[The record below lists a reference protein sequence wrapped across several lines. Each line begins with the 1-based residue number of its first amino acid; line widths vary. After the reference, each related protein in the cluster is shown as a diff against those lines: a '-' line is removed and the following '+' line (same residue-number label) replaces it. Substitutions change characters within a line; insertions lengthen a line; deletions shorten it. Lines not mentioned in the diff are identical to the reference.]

1 MKLKNLQTKYLA
13 RKCEYFETI
22 DSTQSEIY
30 RRINS
35 KIENGE
41 TVIANLQTNGNGT
54 HGRKWYT
61 DEGGSIAFSMYIEA
75 NCNIKKLDGIT
86 IEIAKIM
93 LEIFKEKYNIELSI
107 KEPNDIVYN
116 SKKIG
121 GILTESKMSGEIVK
135 YLVVGIGI
143 NTNKTKFNKEIKNI
157 ATSIKNEFNIEV
169 DNFDFIAGFCN
180 KFEKYIIQDKILP
193 NVVGAR
199 RSVPTNGKLKVKL
212 ILR

>member
-61 DEGGSIAFSMYIEA
+61 DEGGSIAFSMYIET

-86 IEIAKIM
+86 IEIAKII

-157 ATSIKNEFNIEV
+157 ATSIKMN
-169 DNFDFIAGFCN
+169 
-180 KFEKYIIQDKILP
+180 
-193 NVVGAR
+193 
-199 RSVPTNGKLKVKL
+199 L
-212 ILR
+212 ILRLIILILFLNFVTDLKEF

>member
-13 RKCEYFETI
+13 RKSEYFETI

-61 DEGGSIAFSMYIEA
+61 DEGGSIAFSMYIET

-86 IEIAKIM
+86 IEIAKII

-169 DNFDFIAGFCN
+169 DNFDFISEFCN
-180 KFEKYIIQDKILP
+180 RFERI
-193 NVVGAR
+193 VG
-199 RSVPTNGKLKVKL
+199 GF
-212 ILR
+212 

>member
-13 RKCEYFETI
+13 RKCEYFKTI

-61 DEGGSIAFSMYIEA
+61 DEGGSIAFSMYIET

-86 IEIAKIM
+86 IEIAKII
-93 LEIFKEKYNIELSI
+93 LEIFKEKY
-107 KEPNDIVYN
+107 KD
-116 SKKIG
+116 
-121 GILTESKMSGEIVK
+121 
-135 YLVVGIGI
+135 
-143 NTNKTKFNKEIKNI
+143 
-157 ATSIKNEFNIEV
+157 EFNFV
-169 DNFDFIAGFCN
+169 DED
-180 KFEKYIIQDKILP
+180 
-193 NVVGAR
+193 
-199 RSVPTNGKLKVKL
+199 
-212 ILR
+212 

>member
-41 TVIANLQTNGNGT
+41 TVIANL

-61 DEGGSIAFSMYIEA
+61 DEGGSIAFSMYIET

-86 IEIAKIM
+86 IEIAKII

-169 DNFDFIAGFCN
+169 DNFDFIAEFCN
-180 KFEKYIIQDKILP
+180 RFERRLFRKIYIINIL
-193 NVVGAR
+193 
-199 RSVPTNGKLKVKL
+199 
-212 ILR
+212 

>member
-61 DEGGSIAFSMYIEA
+61 DEGGSIAFSMYIET

-86 IEIAKIM
+86 IEIAKII

-121 GILTESKMSGEIVK
+121 GILTESKMRGEIVK

-143 NTNKTKFNKEIKNI
+143 NTNKTKFNNEIKNI

-169 DNFDFIAGFCN
+169 DNFDFITEFCN
-180 KFEKYIIQDKILP
+180 RFERILGG
-193 NVVGAR
+193 V
-199 RSVPTNGKLKVKL
+199 
-212 ILR
+212 